1 MSAVPLIYEYMF
13 IYMTVTWIYML
24 GLPWWSVVENM
35 YFQHQE
41 AGGWGGQVGAGGG
54 VQSLVGK
61 LISHMLHG
69 QNIYI
74 YNTYLRM
81 EKVWEASGDK
91 GRTVPQWCPCYKTAT
106 SKDTQPAPKSFS
118 PTHCL
123 WLESQR
129 ISQLH
134 CGSLW
139 FSPRPHSRVQTEENW
154 SRKKILH
161 PNVGTSAGPTICS
174 ANSGCC
180 WDWFSMGKKN

>member
-61 LISHMLHG
+61 LISHKLHV

-74 YNTYLRM
+74 YIYIKYLF
-81 EKVWEASGDK
+81 
-91 GRTVPQWCPCYKTAT
+91 
-106 SKDTQPAPKSFS
+106 KDG
-118 PTHCL
+118 
-123 WLESQR
+123 EST
-129 ISQLH
+129 
-134 CGSLW
+134 GSLW
-139 FSPRPHSRVQTEENW
+139 GQREDCAPVGSLLQNCHFQGHPTCSQVLLSHSLPLTWVTKNFPAPLWKPMVFTKTSQQSPNRRKLKQKEN
-154 SRKKILH
+154 I
-161 PNVGTSAGPTICS
+161 TSKCGHFCGPYHL
-174 ANSGCC
+174 
-180 WDWFSMGKKN
+180 